1 MFYDQKERFDRLIN
15 QMIYWN
21 SIIYSLNLLHY
32 YHRPMSEKKNA
43 SIKKITIIV
52 LFITSVFFVW
62 YVLSDRHTPYTD
74 QARIHGLITPVSPRV
89 SGFLT
94 DIEVQLHS
102 KVKAG
107 DVLFKL
113 DRRPFQI
120 AVEIAEANIDNTT
133 QSVSAST
140 ASVKS
145 SAGKLGVARAQLDRA
160 QRNWDRVQKVMKEN
174 EGALSESDKDQS
186 ETALLE
192 ATEQVASA
200 EASLE
205 RAQQSLGESGP
216 DNPKIRKAVQ
226 NLEKALLDLEFSTVL
241 APTDGVIESFEI
253 DLGYYASA
261 GQPITTLISS
271 SDVWIQANLKE
282 NNLSMMQIGDEV
294 EFALDIAPG
303 EIFKGKV
310 RSMGF
315 GVATDQTNKG
325 GLPSVSEKKGW
336 LQDPQR
342 FPVIISSD
350 DLKVK
355 DLYRLGGQVDVVVYT
370 GDSFILNSIAS
381 MRIRLVALLSYV
393 R

>member
-1 MFYDQKERFDRLIN
+1 MVK
-15 QMIYWN
+15 
-21 SIIYSLNLLHY
+21 
-32 YHRPMSEKKNA
+32 KKNA
-43 SIKKITIIV
+43 SIKKISIIV
-52 LFITSVFFVW
+52 LLVTGVFFVW
-62 YVLSDRHTPYTD
+62 YVLSDRYTPYTD

-89 SGFLT
+89 SGFIT
-94 DIEVQLHS
+94 EIEVKLHS
-102 KVKAG
+102 QVKAG

-113 DRRPFQI
+113 DQRPFQI
-120 AVEIAEANIDNTT
+120 AVEIAEADIDNTT
-133 QSVSAST
+133 QSISASA

-145 SAGKLGVARAQLDRA
+145 SAGKLGVAMAQLDRA

-174 EGALSESDKDQS
+174 KGALSESDQDQS

-226 NLEKALLDLEFSTVL
+226 NLEKAMLDLEFSTVL
-241 APTDGVIESFEI
+241 APTDGAIESFEV

-261 GQPITTLISS
+261 GQPITTLISN
-271 SDVWIQANLKE
+271 SDVWIQANMKE
-282 NNLSMMQIGDEV
+282 NNLSMMHIDDEV

-303 EIFKGKV
+303 KIFKGKV
-310 RSMGF
+310 RSLGF

-342 FPVIISSD
+342 FPVIISSND
-350 DLKVK
+350 AIVR

-370 GDSFILNSIAS
+370 GDSYILNSIAS
-381 MRIRLVALLSYV
+381 MKIRLIAMMSYV